1 MNKANWTLLAISL
14 GGDEGLTP
22 AQLQKVLFLMGTT
35 YPKTLGEFYNFK
47 PYNYGPFD
55 KQIYLD
61 AEALATD
68 GLIEIVARDGNTWPY
83 YCIREK
89 GRESAKALI
98 ENEDTRPVSYMAKTV
113 KWAQSLTF
121 GQLVSSIY
129 EKYPD
134 YKVNSVFRG

>member
-1 MNKANWTLLAISL
+1 MNRENWTLLAISL

-22 AQLQKVLFLMGTT
+22 AQLQKVLFLTGKT
-35 YPKTLGEFYNFK
+35 YPKTLSEFYTFK

-68 GLIEIVARDGNTWPY
+68 GLVEMIARDGNTWSY
-83 YCIREK
+83 YCISEK
-89 GRESAKALI
+89 GSERAKALI
-98 ENEDTRPVSYMAKTV
+98 ENEDTRPVSYMAKIV

-121 GQLVSSIY
+121 GQLV
-129 EKYPD
+129 
-134 YKVNSVFRG
+134 